1 MKTNVILFNHK
12 DFGDIRIIEKDS
24 DIWFLGVDIAKI
36 LGYQDP
42 SATVVKR
49 VSKEYKLR
57 CQISNAGQMREM
69 TFINE
74 PGIYQL
80 IFSSKMPDAEKFRKW
95 VFEDV
100 LPSIRKTGMYIDSN
114 HEDIRKLVKTVR
126 NYETSAIA
134 DLIRYGRKQ
143 GYKINDIT
151 VYSDLTFKTQTEFC
165 GIPIKGRDE
174 VSSGNLIDL
183 IGVEVTV
190 IYTIYKMI
198 NKNKDYRKIYKAII
212 NNVKNFLM
220 EDLYF
225 IYDKETDTF
234 HVEVKQ
240 KKHNLIIQVGDMKIK
255 IPNSFME

>member
-1 MKTNVILFNHK
+1 MNVQKFINEKFGSIRGVEINGEIYLFAR
-12 DFGDIRIIEKDS
+12 D
-24 DIWFLGVDIAKI
+24 VAKC
-36 LGYQDP
+36 LGYKNP
-42 SATVVKR
+42 NEAVREHIRSKYLTVSDSLTVHGTSPVL
-49 VSKEYKLR
+49 VS
-57 CQISNAGQMREM
+57 
-69 TFINE
+69 E

-80 IFSSKMPDAEKFRKW
+80 IFSSKMPDAQVFQDW

-114 HEDIRKLVKTVR
+114 HDDIRKLVKTVR